1 MQQISGILAESS
13 YTVTASIGGSPVNAF
28 SQKEK
33 LLAAADA
40 RLYEAKQSG
49 RAQVKLS
56 DISDNR

>member
-1 MQQISGILAESS
+1 MRQISGILAESS

-40 RLYEAKQSG
+40 RLYEAKQNG
-49 RAQVKLS
+49 RAQMKLS